1 MATENHSVFIS
12 FAEEDRAI
20 ADRVA
25 DRLRRDGVT
34 VWRYTEAV
42 ESGSWHLNEL
52 RALRGS
58 KVAVF
63 VITENSAASAA
74 CLDEAQRVADP
85 GQVETVPVPLV
96 VGAWNHDTSDL
107 WLLLSKWNG
116 VVASPSLTEDSLR
129 RLADLVHH
137 RLGSRPISSLS
148 TGQALSAVK
157 DDVCAFLD
165 EASEV
170 TSTEILHQAQELQLK
185 HRGNMVAF
193 AQFTHLDRELRA
205 ADLLSPAERGNYVRR
220 YLEAFFETTVTSGY
234 ADVARRLAAHIDA
247 GDTIVIS
254 EYSRVIRQAIRIIS
268 ESDPR
273 LFQSLDFIIVGRTGL
288 LLMADEPSRM
298 EDEIRSLGAEPRV
311 IPFAAWIDY
320 LVGASDSMGIGNVD
334 KLLFGVEAFS
344 RLGDVVYPQIVKELD
359 VLRTR
364 TAIGSPI
371 SRATIIA
378 AGESYKVC
386 RDHRE
391 VSKMIADPHYTVMP
405 PSALDLV
412 ITDVGEHRPD
422 RDGKVDL
429 SPCVDFVSKTVDE
442 IREALWPADTP
453 LPVWN
458 LPREVCGRALVM
470 LTDIDGSITVEDDLS
485 LDALTAFRELEEHGI
500 RVVLTTGRSAG
511 WASALGHY
519 LPGVFAVIAEN
530 GAVLVDRERTDSP
543 PILLDGWDA
552 DELAARMERVEAC
565 LEAIL
570 ERYPSV
576 RKAADN
582 FTRLTDRTFEVSKDL
597 DPAEIASIAGR
608 FEVGYTYSSV
618 HHHLSASTLNKQTGY
633 LTAVHD
639 HLELSGVD
647 AGQNV
652 ITLGDSLNDA
662 PLFDQ
667 RRFAATVGVRDV
679 LRHLTALRDNKP
691 GYVTLGNSSDGFVE
705 LAHLLLRSHVAG
717 DSAEPAKPARSTRA
731 A

>member
-1 MATENHSVFIS
+1 VTDSHSVFIS
-12 FAEEDRAI
+12 FADEDRAI
-20 ADRVA
+20 ADRVS
-25 DRLRRDGVT
+25 DRLRRDGVK
-34 VWRYTEAV
+34 VWRYTEST

-52 RALRGS
+52 RALRSS

-63 VITENSAASAA
+63 IITEHSAASAA

-85 GQVETVPVPLV
+85 GQLETVPVPLV
-96 VGAWNHDTSDL
+96 VGPWNHETSDL

-116 VVASPSLTEDSLR
+116 VVASPSLGEDALR

-157 DDVCAFLD
+157 DDVCAFL
-165 EASEV
+165 ENVAEV
-170 TSTEILHQAQELQLK
+170 TSAEILHQAQELQLK

-205 ADLLSPAERGNYVRR
+205 ADLLAPAERGSYVRR
-220 YLEAFFETTVTSGY
+220 YLEAFFETTVSSGY
-234 ADVARRLAAHIDA
+234 ADVARRLATHIDS

-273 LFQSLDFIIVGRTGL
+273 LFQSLDFIVVGRTGL

-320 LVGASDSMGIGNVD
+320 LVGASDPFEIGHVD

-344 RLGDVVYPQIVKELD
+344 RNGDVVYPQIVKELD

-364 TAIGSPI
+364 TAVGSPI
-371 SRATIIA
+371 SHATIIA

-386 RDHRE
+386 RDQRE

-422 RDGKVDL
+422 RHGTVDL
-429 SPCVDFVSKTVDE
+429 SSCVEFVSETVDE
-442 IREALWPADTP
+442 IRQALWPTETP

-458 LPREVCGRALVM
+458 LPRDVCGQAAVM
-470 LTDIDGSITVEDDLS
+470 LTDIDGSITVNDDLS
-485 LDALTAFRELEEHGI
+485 LDALSAFGELERQGI
-500 RVVLTTGRSAG
+500 KVVLTTGRSAG

-519 LPGVFAVIAEN
+519 LPGVYAVIAEN
-530 GAVLVDRERTDSP
+530 GAILVDRDRSRSD

-552 DELAARMERVEAC
+552 DGLATRMERVEAC
-565 LEAIL
+565 LDEVL
-570 ERYPSV
+570 TRFPSA
-576 RKAADN
+576 RKASDN

-597 DPAEIASIAGR
+597 DPKEIASIAAQ

-618 HHHLSASTLNKQTGY
+618 HHHLSASTLDKQTGY
-633 LTAVHD
+633 LMAARN
-639 HLELSGVD
+639 HLDLGEVD
-647 AGQNV
+647 PAANV

-667 RRFAATVGVRDV
+667 GRFAATVGVRDV
-679 LRHLTALRDNKP
+679 LRHLALLGDCKP
-691 GYVTLGNSSDGFVE
+691 GYVTLGNASDGFVE
-705 LAHLLLRSHVAG
+705 LAHLLLRSHLNPSRA
-717 DSAEPAKPARSTRA
+717 DASAPPRARRA